1 MSDAVP
7 EQARPDSDDRDA
19 VFRLMYRS
27 RIRIPVQTRK
37 QQLGEIFSIARS
49 NNKRLDVTGALL
61 LSDHW
66 FVQVLEGAED
76 AVRGLYAAIEADP
89 RHDSVTLV
97 ETTPEDRRIFG
108 RWAMAKVA
116 AAEHEPDIPLI
127 AHTDGIHAAAGRR
140 TTPEQDQ
147 LLDRMRGVAR
157 GAAQPV

>member
-1 MSDAVP
+1 MTDAVP
-7 EQARPDSDDRDA
+7 EQTRGDA

-37 QQLGEIFSIARS
+37 EQLGEIFSIARS

-61 LSDHW
+61 LSEHW
-66 FVQVLEGAED
+66 FVQILEGAED
-76 AVRGLYAAIEADP
+76 AVRGLYATIEVDP

-97 ETTPEDRRIFG
+97 ETTPEDSRIFG

-116 AAEHEPDIPLI
+116 TDEHQPDIPLI
-127 AHTDGIHAAAGRR
+127 AHSDGIHAAAGRR

-147 LLDRMRGVAR
+147 LLDRMREVAR
-157 GAAQPV
+157 GAPQTV

>member
-1 MSDAVP
+1 MTDVVP
-7 EQARPDSDDRDA
+7 EQTRGGA

-37 QQLGEIFSIARS
+37 AQLGEIFSIARS

-61 LSDHW
+61 LSEHW

-89 RHDSVTLV
+89 RHDTVTLV
-97 ETTPEDRRIFG
+97 ETTPEDGRIFG

-116 AAEHEPDIPLI
+116 TDEHEPDMPLI
-127 AHTDGIHAAAGRR
+127 AHADGIHAAAGRR

-147 LLDRMRGVAR
+147 LLDRMRAVAR
-157 GAAQPV
+157 GAPQPV

>member
-7 EQARPDSDDRDA
+7 EQARGEA

-49 NNKRLDVTGALL
+49 KNKRLDVTGALL
-61 LSDHW
+61 LSEHW
-66 FVQVLEGAED
+66 FVQVLEGSED
-76 AVRGLYAAIEADP
+76 AVRGLYATIESDP

-97 ETTPEDRRIFG
+97 ETTPEDRRVFA

-116 AAEHEPDIPLI
+116 GHEHEPDIPLI
-127 AHTDGIHAAAGRR
+127 AHRDGIHAAAARR

-147 LLDRMRGVAR
+147 LLDRMREVAR
-157 GAAQPV
+157 GAPQTV